1 MILKFFLILKEKI
14 LNSYKEISDEENSDE
29 KNSDEEN

>member
-1 MILKFFLILKEKI
+1 MIQKFFLILKEKI
-14 LNSYKEISDEENSDE
+14 LNFYKEISDEENSDE